1 MQGIKIFQNFHND
14 IPLENTIA
22 IHYVKTVR
30 IRSYSGPYIPHLD
43 WTRSISPYSVRRREN
58 TNQNNS
64 EYGHFSGSDTASSIA
79 NLGESN
85 TP

>member
-1 MQGIKIFQNFHND
+1 MQGIKTFQNFLND

-22 IHYVKTVR
+22 THYVKNVR
-30 IRSYSGPYIPHLD
+30 IRSYSGPYIPHSD
-43 WTRSISPYSVRRREN
+43 WTRSIPYSVRRREN
-58 TNQNNS
+58 TIQNNS
-64 EYGHFSGSDTASSIA
+64 EYGHFSRSDTASSIA